1 MSVQG
6 LPANQL
12 RLLRMTPKHGGEQTV
27 APGHGAVPA
36 TSDRWLKR
44 WRWVSPLVGCG
55 TVHGLPA
62 NSMHSRK
69 SGMLWFAARPKHSRE
84 QLAATGSHCWSGVGL
99 RKTEDWWRAH
109 GRLWGLTV
117 GQKWGFWPW
126 G

>member
-1 MSVQG
+1 MPAFRPTACTPAGWLYPVIPLVDSGALPAFDSWPFAEEVGGCLATHRRQFSWSGVWVSVQG

-36 TSDRWLKR
+36 TSDRLLKR

-62 NSMHSRK
+62 NSMHNR
-69 SGMLWFAARPKHSRE
+69 
-84 QLAATGSHCWSGVGL
+84 
-99 RKTEDWWRAH
+99 
-109 GRLWGLTV
+109 
-117 GQKWGFWPW
+117 
-126 G
+126 